1 MSTWTMNISA
11 QKKDLMSAVDTEVA
25 KSEAQNRYDGEA
37 DIVKP
42 ILEAIFADKRYRVP
56 NDEVLVTV
64 NVSSGGVGGR
74 TGLAFNVNW

>member
-1 MSTWTMNISA
+1 MSTWTMNVSA
-11 QKKDLMSAVDTEVA
+11 QKKDLMAAVDTEVA
-25 KSEAQNRYDGEA
+25 KTEAQNRYDGEA

-42 ILEAIFADKRYRVP
+42 VLEAIFADKRYKVP
-56 NDEVLVTV
+56 NDEVLVSV

>member
-11 QKKDLMSAVDTEVA
+11 QKKDLMQAVDTEVA
-25 KSEAQNRYDGEA
+25 KTEAQNRYDGEA

-42 ILEAIFADKRYRVP
+42 ILEAIFADKRYVVP

>member
-1 MSTWTMNISA
+1 MNISA

>member
-1 MSTWTMNISA
+1 MNISA
-11 QKKDLMSAVDTEVA
+11 QKKDLMQAVDTEVA
-25 KSEAQNRYDGEA
+25 KTEAQNRYDGEA

-42 ILEAIFADKRYRVP
+42 ILETIFADKRYVVP